1 MTTRL
6 AQNFRLLVVVLAVT
20 SLSGCATLS
29 ADEQEEHRAELDE
42 MGDRAIAKLLE
53 TRPEISELLEQ
64 CVGYAVI
71 KMQVTK
77 IPLIGGGGGYGV
89 VRDQISGDRSYIKV
103 SRFEVGGGMGTQK
116 FKVIILFSDQK
127 LLKRAIT
134 GSWHFE
140 AGPEAVAGE
149 SSIEDNLN
157 KSGEGYSAFRIG
169 ESGAVATVTIRVA
182 RATPYLE

>member
-6 AQNFRLLVVVLAVT
+6 ARNVRLVIVALAVT

-53 TRPEISELLEQ
+53 TRPETSELLEQ

-71 KMQVTK
+71 NMQVTK
-77 IPLIGGGGGYGV
+77 IPVFGAGGGYGV
-89 VRDQISGDRSYIKV
+89 VRDQNSDAHSYIKV
-103 SRFEVGGGMGTQK
+103 SRFEVGGGLGTQK
-116 FKVIILFSDQK
+116 FKVIIFFSDEK
-127 LLKRAIT
+127 LLNRALS

-140 AGPEAVAGE
+140 AGAEAVAGE